1 MREKMIKKVN
11 MTPLYETYSL
21 GERTGNKQKK
31 ETIRDGKQYKMRN

>member
-1 MREKMIKKVN
+1 MIKKVN

-31 ETIRDGKQYKMRN
+31 ETIRDGKQYKIRN